1 MWGRVNGKAAEN
13 KAIRN
18 AFENAG
24 IAKDAMDRV
33 LASPLDPPVGLFDD
47 WVPDSNNQDPPAVS

>member
-1 MWGRVNGKAAEN
+1 MWGRGQGKAAEN

-24 IAKDAMDRV
+24 VAKDAMDKV
-33 LASPLDPPVGLFDD
+33 LASPIDPPHGLFDD
-47 WVPDSNNQDPPAVS
+47 WVSEGDN